1 MDITMEIKYNGTGVR
16 ITERGNRCFY
26 SLSGKPIKELI
37 KVIQYLEQVRAPM
50 ATASKLV
57 ISEMLK

>member
-1 MDITMEIKYNGTGVR
+1 MDTTIEIKHNGAGVR
-16 ITERGNRCFY
+16 ITGRSDRCYF
-26 SLSGKPIKELI
+26 SLSGQPSKEI
-37 KVIQYLEQVRAPM
+37 VKVIQYLEQVRAPM

>member
-1 MDITMEIKYNGTGVR
+1 MDTTIEIKHNGAGVR
-16 ITERGNRCFY
+16 ITGRGDRCYY
-26 SLSGKPIKELI
+26 SLSGQPSKELI
-37 KVIQYLEQVRAPM
+37 KVVQYLEQVRAPM

>member
-1 MDITMEIKYNGTGVR
+1 MDTTIEIKHNGAGVC
-16 ITERGNRCFY
+16 ITSRGDRCYFNLCGRP
-26 SLSGKPIKELI
+26 SKELI

>member
-1 MDITMEIKYNGTGVR
+1 MDTTIEIKHNGAGVR
-16 ITERGNRCFY
+16 ITGRGDRCYY
-26 SLSGKPIKELI
+26 SLSGRPSKELI
-37 KVIQYLEQVRAPM
+37 KVIQYLEQVRATM

>member
-1 MDITMEIKYNGTGVR
+1 MESTIEIRHNGACVKITCKNG
-16 ITERGNRCFY
+16 RCY
-26 SLSGKPIKELI
+26 YYTSGQPTKELI

-50 ATASKLV
+50 ATASKMV

>member
-1 MDITMEIKYNGTGVR
+1 MESVVEIRHNGAGVKITCKNGRCYYNT
-16 ITERGNRCFY
+16 
-26 SLSGKPIKELI
+26 SGQPAKELV

-50 ATASKLV
+50 ATASKMV

>member
-1 MDITMEIKYNGTGVR
+1 MESTIEIKHNGAGVR
-16 ITERGNRCFY
+16 IISRGDRCYFN
-26 SLSGKPIKELI
+26 LSGQPTKELI